1 VRTYEA
7 RLRST
12 GDDVLLDQ
20 YAAVFGR
27 ALRTLHAQRRADHP
41 ESKPEFSR
49 RFSLTA
55 RQYNAVRFTLDGIET
70 ALRERRPGLLA
81 ELDDRLAAV
90 DAKLRKPL
98 SPNTAHHLK
107 RRRERLTE
115 RKRTLLDLTP
125 RICFGSRKLFNAQH
139 HLEHNG
145 FPDHASWQGAWRAA
159 RDRQFFV
166 LGSKDE
172 TAGCQGCVMTHL
184 GDDRFAIRV
193 RLPDGLSKKYVA
205 FEARFRYGFEHL
217 LRALVLGQ
225 AISYRFMRDDK
236 GWRVFASTKSLD
248 STTVCDERRGVVGVD
263 LNVDHVAISETDRCG
278 NLVAFERLP
287 LCTYGL
293 SLRQATTL
301 TSEVVKAVVA
311 HAVGGGKAICIER
324 LDFAKK
330 KAQLGYASPGKQR
343 MLGSFAYR
351 RFAALLQARA
361 ADAGIALI
369 ATSPAYSSKIG
380 RQKYARRLGI
390 SVHLAAAFVMARRGQ
405 QFHDTYVSSDGRH
418 PHATGEDRVRH
429 VSVKAKEPTRRGRAA
444 VVPPARS
451 SRGRDGPSALR
462 AGAIYPCG
470 SGGSPERESSGA
482 RVRPACMATSLVE

>member
-1 VRTYEA
+1 MQC
-7 RLRST
+7 S
-12 GDDVLLDQ
+12 
-20 YAAVFGR
+20 
-27 ALRTLHAQRRADHP
+27 
-41 ESKPEFSR
+41 
-49 RFSLTA
+49 
-55 RQYNAVRFTLDGIET
+55 FTLDGIET

-217 LRALVLGQ
+217 LRALVL
-225 AISYRFMRDDK
+225 
-236 GWRVFASTKSLD
+236 
-248 STTVCDERRGVVGVD
+248 
-263 LNVDHVAISETDRCG
+263 HVAISETDRCG